1 MIEIARVYDKN
12 QPKGYR
18 ILVDRI
24 WPRGISKEEAAVDLW
39 LKDIA
44 PSTEL
49 RKCFFHDSAK
59 WGDFKKWYFKEL
71 KSNQGDI
78 QIILNQAKGG
88 DVVLLYAAKD
98 IEYNNAV
105 ALKEYL
111 MKRA

>member
-1 MIEIARVYDKN
+1 MIGLQRVYDKK
-12 QPKGYR
+12 QKEGYR
-18 ILVDRI
+18 ILVDRM
-24 WPRGISKEEAAVDLW
+24 WPRGISKEEAALDLW
-39 LKDIA
+39 LKDVA

-49 RKCFFHDSAK
+49 RKWFFHDPTK
-59 WGDFKKWYFKEL
+59 WGDFKKRYFKEL

-111 MKRA
+111 VKRA